1 MSVIS
6 SPFETAPLASPLAAG
21 ALFAV
26 GRLRFA
32 LAVAGLAAGDDE
44 KHHLAA

>member
-6 SPFETAPLASPLAAG
+6 SPFGNRAAGSPLAAG

-26 GRLRFA
+26 SRLRLA